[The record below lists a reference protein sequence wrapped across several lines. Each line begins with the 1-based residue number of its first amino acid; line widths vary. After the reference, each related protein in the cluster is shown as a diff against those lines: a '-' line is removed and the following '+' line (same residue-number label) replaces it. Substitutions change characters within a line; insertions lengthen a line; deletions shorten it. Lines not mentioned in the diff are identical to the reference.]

1 MSYESWRITFQS
13 SEQAARAAY
22 DELATLRAELDGAVK
37 SRNAA
42 MLLYE
47 SARQS
52 RDDLVMQQHEWQEAL
67 RTLDSERA
75 ANTQLTAH
83 LAASEARAERYRSGM
98 REMID
103 CRTCCNHTRD
113 GCIQTALCV
122 DADGYRRALPV
133 RFWVATSSAAL
144 AEGEG
149 KP

>member
-1 MSYESWRITFQS
+1 VSYESWRISYQS

-22 DELATLRAELDGAVK
+22 DELATLRAELDGAAK

-75 ANTQLTAH
+75 VNALMTEEMRRIESCLRYEQH
-83 LAASEARAERYRSGM
+83 LAERIGTHEPGCEMWGPAHYECAVRALKAAESRAER
-98 REMID
+98 
-103 CRTCCNHTRD
+103 CAKAAH
-113 GCIQTALCV
+113 
-122 DADGYRRALPV
+122 DAGN
-133 RFWVATSSAAL
+133 
-144 AEGEG
+144 
-149 KP
+149 